1 MKVLGI
7 GDEAASLLSGQIHAT
22 LELGWNSIEMRALEI
37 PGSARANFHDIPDPA
52 FDLAV
57 RELEKANLHVHCFG
71 SAIMNWAKKV
81 TDPFQITQDE
91 VKRTIPRIQRLGVKF
106 VRIMS
111 YKPDDHEYRI
121 PSEVFRRVREVTNR
135 FLDHGIQPLH
145 ENCMNFGGMSWQH
158 ALELLDNCPG
168 LKWLFDTA
176 NPVSNLDR
184 SKAEPWAPQDPWEFW
199 THLRDHV
206 EHIHVKDGKWNAAKK
221 NADYTWPGEGEGRLR
236 DILRD
241 AAARGYNG
249 AISIEPHM
257 VVAFHDTNSKTSDED
272 LLRNFVEYGRR
283 TEALVADLA
292 AELAARKSA
301 QPSTSGRS

>member
-7 GDEAASLLSGQIHAT
+7 GDEAASFLSGQIRAT
-22 LELGWNSIEMRALEI
+22 MELGWNSIEMRAVEV
-37 PGSARANFHDIPDPA
+37 PGSLKANFHDIPDTA

-91 VKRTIPRIQRLGVKF
+91 VKRTIPRMQRLGTKF

-121 PSEVFRRVREVTNR
+121 PPKVFRRVREVTNR

-158 ALELLDNCPG
+158 ALELLDKCPG
-168 LKWLFDTA
+168 LKWLFDPA
-176 NPVSNLDR
+176 IPLSNLDR
-184 SKAEPWAPQDPWEFW
+184 SKAKPWSPQDPWEFW

-206 EHIHVKDGKWNAAKK
+206 EHIHIKDAIWNAAEKD
-221 NADYTWPGEGEGRLR
+221 ADYTWPGEGEGRVR

-241 AAARGYNG
+241 ATARGYNG
-249 AISIEPHM
+249 TVSIEPHM
-257 VVAFHDTNSKTSDED
+257 VVVFHDANSKATDED
-272 LLRNFVEYGRR
+272 THRNFIEYGRR
-283 TEALVADLA
+283 AEALVAEVTAEVA
-292 AELAARKSA
+292 ALSNPSQKSA
-301 QPSTSGRS
+301 RT

>member
-7 GDEAASLLSGQIHAT
+7 GDEAASLLSGQIRAT
-22 LELGWNSIEMRALEI
+22 MELGWSSIEMRAVEV
-37 PGSARANFHDIPDPA
+37 PGTAKANFHDIPDAA

-57 RELEKANLHVHCFG
+57 RELEKANLHVHCFC

-91 VKRTIPRIQRLGVKF
+91 VKRTIPRMQRLGVKF

-121 PSEVFRRVREVTNR
+121 PPEVFRRVREVTNR

-158 ALELLDNCPG
+158 ALELLDKCPG
-168 LKWLFDTA
+168 LKWLFDPA
-176 NPVSNLDR
+176 NPLSNLDR
-184 SKAEPWAPQDPWEFW
+184 SKAKPWSPQDPWEFW

-206 EHIHVKDGKWNAAKK
+206 EHIHIKDAKWNAAK
-221 NADYTWPGEGEGRLR
+221 NDTGYTWPGEGEGRVR

-241 AAARGYNG
+241 ATARGYNG

-257 VVAFHDTNSKTSDED
+257 VVVFHDANSKATDED
-272 LLRNFVEYGRR
+272 THRNFIEYGRR
-283 TEALVADLA
+283 TEALVAEVTAEVA
-292 AELAARKSA
+292 ALSNPRQKSA
-301 QPSTSGRS
+301 RT